1 MNRSNGQGGTVRE
14 QGNVKSQQVLA
25 KIIMYMYF
33 MILASYTARV
43 FARFLWKKVMVKST
57 TCSENKAIYF
67 KMISNNPVWEEEE
80 GVEIRQVLEIS
91 SFFLFLQVDLNDES
105 FNVSIDRGEL
115 DRLHKDCS
123 SCQRT
128 DSNIIEYFEVVQRI
142 LKVGGRFIC
151 FSFATEDILD
161 KLLHY
166 FSSGW
171 FFRVHLV
178 NKETSGGKSIPL
190 PLFCLVLT
198 KTKFAGWFFL

>member
-1 MNRSNGQGGTVRE
+1 
-14 QGNVKSQQVLA
+14 
-25 KIIMYMYF
+25 
-33 MILASYTARV
+33 
-43 FARFLWKKVMVKST
+43 MVKST

-91 SFFLFLQVDLNDES
+91 SFFLFLQVDLDDES
-105 FNVSIDRGEL
+105 FNVLIDRGEL

-142 LKVGGRFIC
+142 LKVGGRFTC
-151 FSFATEDILD
+151 FSFATEYILD

-178 NKETSGGKSIPL
+178 NKETSGGKLIPL
-190 PLFCLVLT
+190 PLFCFVLT